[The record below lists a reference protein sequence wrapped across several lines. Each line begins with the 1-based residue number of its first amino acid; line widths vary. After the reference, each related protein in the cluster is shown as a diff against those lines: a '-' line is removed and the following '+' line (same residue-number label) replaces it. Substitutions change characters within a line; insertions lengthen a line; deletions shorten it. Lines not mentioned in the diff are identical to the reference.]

1 MKNRLAATQSQSQ
14 SLNAQVLQSIR
25 LLGLTGLEL
34 EQELAEA
41 LAQNPMLE
49 REEDESE
56 APLPELTPQ
65 ERAAQETAAFD
76 ELPDLWSTPGM
87 ASGFDPEEG
96 EDRLSRVAAPVS
108 NDPALR
114 VLEGLAMELKDADL
128 AIAAAWLE
136 RTADSGY
143 LAGDRDAID
152 ADITA
157 ALGLRK
163 GRAEAIRQ
171 RLLHGTPA
179 GLAAVDLRECLLAQI
194 HDLPAKD
201 AGVALA
207 RDMIERSLALVAQ
220 RDWPALAAVHAAP
233 MEALRVAARLIQSLN
248 PKPGE
253 PLLAD
258 EQVHVLPDVVAWPA
272 DGRWH
277 VALNPKPGEPLL
289 ADEQVHVLPDV
300 VAWPADG
307 RWHVALNPQT
317 APRVRVASE
326 YESAL
331 TEAGDSPSVQHLKA
345 LMNEA
350 RWLARGIAQRH
361 DTLIKV
367 ARAVVAR
374 QQAFLERGEE
384 GLLPLTL
391 KEIAADVGVHESTV
405 SRITT
410 GKYLQTPRGLFELKR
425 FFGVKLEGSA
435 IAGVAI
441 RALVKKLIDAELP
454 ASPLAD
460 DVLVAL
466 LARRGVQVA
475 RRTVA
480 KYREQ
485 LNSPPARQRGLAA
498 RAA

>member
-1 MKNRLAATQSQSQ
+1 MKNRLAATQLQTQ
-14 SLNAQVLQSIR
+14 GLNAQVLQSIR
-25 LLGLTGLEL
+25 LLGLTGQEL

-49 REEDESE
+49 REEDDPATATADAPGALDTPE
-56 APLPELTPQ
+56 ALPR

-76 ELPDLWSTPGM
+76 ELPEFPAHAGT
-87 ASGFDPEEG
+87 ASGFDPDEA
-96 EDRLSRVAAPVS
+96 EDRVARIAAPLS

-114 VLEGLAMELKDADL
+114 VLEGLAMELKPADL
-128 AIAAAWLE
+128 AVAAAWLE
-136 RTADSGY
+136 RTSDAGY
-143 LAGDRDAID
+143 LDGERDRID
-152 ADITA
+152 AAISA
-157 ALGLRK
+157 AFGLRP

-179 GLAAVDLRECLLAQI
+179 GLAAADLRECLLAQL
-194 HDLPAKD
+194 HDLPAGD
-201 AGVALA
+201 PGVALA
-207 RDMIERSLALVAQ
+207 RAMIEQSLELVAR

-233 MEALRVAARLIQSLN
+233 MEALRLAARLIQSLN

-253 PLLAD
+253 ALLP
-258 EQVHVLPDVVAWPA
+258 EPVVHVLPDVVAWRG
-272 DGRWH
+272 DGRW
-277 VALNPKPGEPLL
+277 
-289 ADEQVHVLPDV
+289 Q
-300 VAWPADG
+300 
-307 RWHVALNPQT
+307 VALNPQA
-317 APRVRVASE
+317 APRVRVANE

-331 TEAGDSPSVQHLKA
+331 AEAGDHPGAGQLRA

-361 DTLIKV
+361 DTLLRV

-374 QQAFLERGEE
+374 QPAFLERGEE
-384 GLLPLTL
+384 AMLPLTL
-391 KEIAADVGVHESTV
+391 KDIAADVGVHESTV

-425 FFGVKLEGSA
+425 FFGVRLEGSA
-435 IAGVAI
+435 IAGVAV
-441 RALVKKLIDAELP
+441 RALVRKLIEAERP
-454 ASPLAD
+454 EAPLAD

-485 LNSPPARQRGLAA
+485 LDLPPARQRGRGP

>member
-220 RDWPALAAVHAAP
+220 RDWPALAAAHGAP

-258 EQVHVLPDVVAWPA
+258 EQVHA
-272 DGRWH
+272 
-277 VALNPKPGEPLL
+277 
-289 ADEQVHVLPDV
+289 LPDV

-331 TEAGDSPSVQHLKA
+331 SEAGDSPSVQHLKA

-367 ARAVVAR
+367 ARAVVVR

-485 LNSPPARQRGLAA
+485 LNIPPARQRGLAA
-498 RAA
+498 

>member
-1 MKNRLAATQSQSQ
+1 MKNRLATTQAQTQ
-14 SLNAQVLQSIR
+14 GLNAQVLQSIR

-34 EQELAEA
+34 EQELTEA

-49 REEDESE
+49 READESP
-56 APLPELTPQ
+56 AGLADL
-65 ERAAQETAAFD
+65 AASQRPTHEVAAFD
-76 ELPDLWSTPGM
+76 ELPEFAGQGGGKAL
-87 ASGFDPEEG
+87 GFDSEEG
-96 EDRLSRVAAPVS
+96 EDRMTRIAAS
-108 NDPALR
+108 ASSDPALR
-114 VLEGLAMELKDADL
+114 VLEGLAIELKPADL

-136 RTADSGY
+136 HTADSGY
-143 LAGDRDAID
+143 LAGDREALDAEIS
-152 ADITA
+152 A
-157 ALGLRK
+157 AFGLRP

-179 GLAAVDLRECLLAQI
+179 GLAAVDLRECLLAQL
-194 HDLPAKD
+194 HDLPEGD

-207 RDMIERSLALVAQ
+207 RAMIEQSLDRIAC
-220 RDWPALAAVHAAP
+220 RDWPALAERHAAP
-233 MEALRVAARLIQSLN
+233 MEALRAAARLIQSLH

-253 PLLAD
+253 TLQA
-258 EQVHVLPDVVAWPA
+258 EEAVHVLPDVVAWRG
-272 DGRWH
+272 DGRWQ
-277 VALNPKPGEPLL
+277 VALNPL
-289 ADEQVHVLPDV
+289 
-300 VAWPADG
+300 
-307 RWHVALNPQT
+307 T

-331 TEAGDSPSVQHLKA
+331 AEAGDHPGAGQLRV
-345 LMNEA
+345 LMSEA

-361 DTLIKV
+361 ETLLKV

-374 QQAFLERGEE
+374 QPAFLERGEE
-384 GLLPLTL
+384 AMLPLTL
-391 KEIAADVGVHESTV
+391 KDIAADVGVHESTV

-425 FFGVKLEGSA
+425 FFGVRLEGSA

-441 RALVKKLIDAELP
+441 KAMVKRLIDAERP
-454 ASPLAD
+454 ETPLAD
-460 DVLVAL
+460 EVLVAL

-485 LNSPPARQRGLAA
+485 LDIPPARQRGRASHAA
-498 RAA
+498 

>member
-1 MKNRLAATQSQSQ
+1 MKNRLAATQTQSQ

-49 REEDESE
+49 REEDDSE
-56 APLPELTPQ
+56 VALPAASPQ

-76 ELPDLWSTPGM
+76 ELPDYGSTPGM
-87 ASGFDPEEG
+87 ASGFDPEDG
-96 EDRLSRVAAPVS
+96 EDRLSRIAAPVS

-114 VLEGLAMELKDADL
+114 ALEGLAMELKDADL

-136 RTADSGY
+136 RTDDAGY
-143 LAGDRDAID
+143 LAGERDAID
-152 ADITA
+152 ATITA
-157 ALGLRK
+157 ALGLRQ

-201 AGVALA
+201 VGVVLA
-207 RDMIERSLALVAQ
+207 RAMIDQSLELVAR
-220 RDWPALAAVHAAP
+220 RDWPALAAAHAAP
-233 MEALRVAARLIQSLN
+233 MDALRVAARLIQSLN
-248 PKPGE
+248 PKPGLA
-253 PLLAD
+253 LLED
-258 EQVHVLPDVVAWPA
+258 DSM
-272 DGRWH
+272 
-277 VALNPKPGEPLL
+277 
-289 ADEQVHVLPDV
+289 HVLPDV

-307 RWHVALNPQT
+307 RWHVALNPQA

-374 QQAFLERGEE
+374 QRAFLERGEE

-454 ASPLAD
+454 ATPLAD

-485 LNSPPARQRGLAA
+485 LNIPPARQRGLAA

>member
-56 APLPELTPQ
+56 AALPELTPQ
-65 ERAAQETAAFD
+65 ERAAQEVAAFD
-76 ELPDLWSTPGM
+76 ELPDHWSTPGM

-152 ADITA
+152 AEITA
-157 ALGLRK
+157 TLGLRK

-207 RDMIERSLALVAQ
+207 RDMIDRSLALVAQ

-277 VALNPKPGEPLL
+277 VALNP
-289 ADEQVHVLPDV
+289 
-300 VAWPADG
+300 
-307 RWHVALNPQT
+307 QT

-331 TEAGDSPSVQHLKA
+331 AEAGDSPSVQHLKA

-441 RALVKKLIDAELP
+441 KALVKKLIEAELP
-454 ASPLAD
+454 AAPLAD

-485 LNSPPARQRGLAA
+485 LNIPPARQRGLAA

>member
-1 MKNRLAATQSQSQ
+1 MKNRLAATQSQSQSQ

-49 REEDESE
+49 REEE
-56 APLPELTPQ
+56 APLPILEQAP
-65 ERAAQETAAFD
+65 EARAAQEAAAFD
-76 ELPDLWSTPGM
+76 ELPEFGGAIGTRS
-87 ASGFDPEEG
+87 AGFDPEEG
-96 EDRLSRVAAPVS
+96 EDRLSRIANPVS
-108 NDPALR
+108 ADPALR
-114 VLEGLAMELKDADL
+114 VLEGLAMELKPADL

-136 RTADSGY
+136 RTTDAGY
-143 LAGDRDAID
+143 LAGDRDALD
-152 ADITA
+152 AEITA

-171 RLLHGTPA
+171 RLLHGAPA
-179 GLAAVDLRECLLAQI
+179 GLAAADLRECLLAQI
-194 HDLPAKD
+194 HDLPTRD
-201 AGVALA
+201 PGVALA
-207 RDMIERSLALVAQ
+207 RAMIDRSLDLVAK
-220 RDWPALAAVHAAP
+220 RDWPALAAAHAAP

-258 EQVHVLPDVVAWPA
+258 EAVHVLPDVVAWRA
-272 DGRWH
+272 DGRW
-277 VALNPKPGEPLL
+277 
-289 ADEQVHVLPDV
+289 Q
-300 VAWPADG
+300 
-307 RWHVALNPQT
+307 VALNPQA
-317 APRVRVASE
+317 APRVRVATE

-331 TEAGDSPSVQHLKA
+331 AEAGDHPGVGQLKA

-361 DTLIKV
+361 ETLIKV
-367 ARAVVAR
+367 ARAIVAR
-374 QQAFLERGEE
+374 QPAFLERGEE
-384 GLLPLTL
+384 AMLPLTL
-391 KEIAADVGVHESTV
+391 KDIAADVGVHESTV

-425 FFGVKLEGSA
+425 FFGVRLEGSA
-435 IAGVAI
+435 IAGAAVK
-441 RALVKKLIDAELP
+441 ALVKKLIDAELP
-454 ASPLAD
+454 DAPLAD

-485 LNSPPARQRGLAA
+485 LNIPPARQRGHAA

>member
-1 MKNRLAATQSQSQ
+1 
-14 SLNAQVLQSIR
+14 
-25 LLGLTGLEL
+25 
-34 EQELAEA
+34 
-41 LAQNPMLE
+41 
-49 REEDESE
+49 
-56 APLPELTPQ
+56 
-65 ERAAQETAAFD
+65 
-76 ELPDLWSTPGM
+76 
-87 ASGFDPEEG
+87 
-96 EDRLSRVAAPVS
+96 
-108 NDPALR
+108 
-114 VLEGLAMELKDADL
+114 
-128 AIAAAWLE
+128 
-136 RTADSGY
+136 
-143 LAGDRDAID
+143 
-152 ADITA
+152 
-157 ALGLRK
+157 
-163 GRAEAIRQ
+163 
-171 RLLHGTPA
+171 
-179 GLAAVDLRECLLAQI
+179 
-194 HDLPAKD
+194 
-201 AGVALA
+201 
-207 RDMIERSLALVAQ
+207 
-220 RDWPALAAVHAAP
+220 
-233 MEALRVAARLIQSLN
+233 
-248 PKPGE
+248 
-253 PLLAD
+253 
-258 EQVHVLPDVVAWPA
+258 
-272 DGRWH
+272 
-277 VALNPKPGEPLL
+277 
-289 ADEQVHVLPDV
+289 
-300 VAWPADG
+300 
-307 RWHVALNPQT
+307 
-317 APRVRVASE
+317 
-326 YESAL
+326 
-331 TEAGDSPSVQHLKA
+331 VQHLKA

-454 ASPLAD
+454 AAPLAD

-485 LNSPPARQRGLAA
+485 LNIPPARQRGLAA

>member
-49 REEDESE
+49 REEDEPE
-56 APLPELTPQ
+56 AALPELTPQ

-152 ADITA
+152 AEITA
-157 ALGLRK
+157 TLRLRP

-179 GLAAVDLRECLLAQI
+179 GLAAVDLRECLLAQL

-207 RDMIERSLALVAQ
+207 RDMIDRSLALVAQ
-220 RDWPALAAVHAAP
+220 RDWPALAAAHAAP

-277 VALNPKPGEPLL
+277 VALNP
-289 ADEQVHVLPDV
+289 
-300 VAWPADG
+300 
-307 RWHVALNPQT
+307 QT

-331 TEAGDSPSVQHLKA
+331 AEAGDSPSVQHLKA

-454 ASPLAD
+454 AAPLAD

-485 LNSPPARQRGLAA
+485 LNIPPARQRGPGA